1 MYILTLQHA
10 IGFSLKWLV
19 RRVLPWAE
27 KKKMK
32 TLSQTCKKKEKKEEE
47 KRVLHST
54 KKKKTWPREEKNET
68 GSRHNLRA
76 LLDPV

>member
-27 KKKMK
+27 RKKMF
-32 TLSQTCKKKEKKEEE
+32 QTSVSNMQKEKT
-47 KRVLHST
+47 VLRST
-54 KKKKTWPREEKNET
+54 KKKKQDPEKKKMRQGAGT
-68 GSRHNLRA
+68 IL
-76 LLDPV
+76 